1 VSRDDAG
8 LVVVGASLA
17 GLRAVEAARAAGY
30 GGRVTLVGAEPHL
43 PYDRPPLSKAFLH
56 PGAEPRYFVPE
67 DDLRDRLGV
76 DLRLGAPATAL
87 DPATRSVVIGADG
100 ADDVPYAALVIA
112 TGSAPRGLPGCR
124 DLPGVETLRT
134 LDDAHRIR
142 RALLDG
148 ARVVVVGAG
157 FIGSE
162 VASSARALG
171 NEVTVVEAA
180 PAPLV
185 RAAGPVVG
193 AALARLHLRH
203 GTDLRLGVG
212 VTAVR
217 GEGRVETVELSDG
230 SVVPADL
237 VVVGIGSAPATGWL
251 AGSGVELAPDGGVVC
266 DEYLAASVPGVHAAG
281 DVAHWPNEGVGV
293 GGGEAG
299 TVVVGGLTRL
309 ENWTGAAEQGASAAR
324 NALAGLASGA
334 VGERQPY
341 ATVPYVWSDWYDSRV
356 QFVGHPAADEVRVV
370 SGDLDERRFVALYRS
385 GDRLAGAVTLNE
397 PGKVMKYRRLIQR
410 GADWQA
416 ALDLYAAPA
425 A

>member
-1 VSRDDAG
+1 MSGYGAG

-17 GLRAVEAARAAGY
+17 GLRAVEAVRAAGY

-56 PGAEPRYFVPE
+56 PGTEPRYLVPE

-87 DPATRSVVIGADG
+87 DPPTRSVVIGADG
-100 ADDVPYAALVIA
+100 ADDVRYAALVIA
-112 TGSAPRGLPGCR
+112 TGSAPRWLPACPA
-124 DLPGVETLRT
+124 LPGVETLRT

-142 RALLDG
+142 RALLAG

-193 AALARLHLRH
+193 AALGRLHLRH
-203 GTDLRLGVG
+203 GTDLRLGV
-212 VTAVR
+212 AVAAVHG
-217 GEGRVETVELSDG
+217 GERVEAVELSDG

-237 VVVGIGSAPATGWL
+237 VVVGIGSTPATGWL

-266 DEYLAASVPGVHAAG
+266 DEYLATSVPGVHAAG
-281 DVAHWPNEGVGV
+281 DVAHWPNEAPG
-293 GGGEAG
+293 AG
-299 TVVVGGLTRL
+299 HTRL
-309 ENWTGAAEQGASAAR
+309 ENWTGAAEQGAFAAR
-324 NALAGLASGA
+324 NALAGLAGGA
-334 VGERQPY
+334 VGERRPY

-385 GDRLAGAVTLNE
+385 GDRLSGAVTLNE